1 MSEGTISWRGGL
13 SLGLV
18 FVVGIAAFSWPFVA
32 SSATALEHGH
42 DLPWLFAVLLGLLG
56 LLVLAELSGGGLT
69 ATEVAILGALA
80 AMGGALRVLS
90 AGAAGLEPIFALLV
104 LGGRVLSARLAFLM
118 GSLALLVGALLT
130 GGVGPWVPFQ
140 MIACGFVSLGA
151 AALPRLRG
159 RAEILLL
166 AGYGLV
172 AGIGYGIVMN
182 LWFWPFAATSSV
194 DGGAFVIGGGALENL
209 AHYAVFYLGT
219 SLGWDLGRGVLT
231 AALVVLGGRRVL
243 GSLRRVVR
251 RAVFAGAAV

>member
-1 MSEGTISWRGGL
+1 MPS
-13 SLGLV
+13 
-18 FVVGIAAFSWPFVA
+18 
-32 SSATALEHGH
+32 SSA
-42 DLPWLFAVLLGLLG
+42 P
-56 LLVLAELSGGGLT
+56 S
-69 ATEVAILGALA
+69 
-80 AMGGALRVLS
+80 
-90 AGAAGLEPIFALLV
+90 
-104 LGGRVLSARLAFLM
+104 
-118 GSLALLVGALLT
+118 SL
-130 GGVGPWVPFQ
+130 
-140 MIACGFVSLGA
+140 A

-231 AALVVLGGRRVL
+231 AALVVVAGPRVL

-251 RAVFAGAAV
+251 RAAFARVSR

>member
-1 MSEGTISWRGGL
+1 
-13 SLGLV
+13 
-18 FVVGIAAFSWPFVA
+18 
-32 SSATALEHGH
+32 
-42 DLPWLFAVLLGLLG
+42 
-56 LLVLAELSGGGLT
+56 
-69 ATEVAILGALA
+69 VAILGALA

-140 MIACGFVSLGA
+140 MIACCFVSLGA

-172 AGIGYGIVMN
+172 AGIGYGVVMN

-194 DGGAFVIGGGALENL
+194 DGGAFVVGGDPLANL

-231 AALVVLGGRRVL
+231 AALVVVAGRRVL

-251 RAVFAGAAV
+251 RAAFAGVSR